1 MQIELLFTLLYG
13 FILMYELREK
23 LSLALVSSGQGLF
36 NELQTTLFNIIP
48 HQHSKDKPMN
58 ASVVYRS
65 ENKKNFTIVNN
76 RILRSPNL
84 SLKAIGLMCK
94 ILSLPDNWKYSVAG
108 LTSICKEGKQ
118 AIKTALDELEKWGYL
133 EMTMLTPDQTKS
145 GRIEYVYTFYE
156 HSDKDVLGENITD
169 SSIYYGS
176 DKEQRANCDTYQDIV
191 KQDTE
196 KQPLVFQN
204 AETQFS
210 DNPTQ
215 SNIKDK
221 ITKNKL
227 LNDEISINQSMSSTK
242 YVEKS
247 SDRSM
252 DGYSNELEGYTELV
266 KDNINYCDF
275 VEWIEDDEEAEEIV
289 LMIARQICSRKPT
302 ECICGQEYPREIVK
316 SAMLKVDIST
326 LEDAVESVSHAENVR
341 NFEKYLISTLFNEVN
356 THRFKEDFE
365 AKSADYAFNRD
376 FGEHAV

>member
-1 MQIELLFTLLYG
+1 MIINNKAKAT
-13 FILMYELREK
+13 
-23 LSLALVSSGQGLF
+23 VS
-36 NELQTTLFNIIP
+36 T
-48 HQHSKDKPMN
+48 
-58 ASVVYRS
+58 VYRVD
-65 ENKKNFTIVNN
+65 KKENFTVMGNYH
-76 RILRSPNL
+76 LRSKNL
-84 SLKAIGLMCK
+84 SLKAIGLLCK
-94 ILSLPDNWKYSVAG
+94 VLSLPDDWEYSVAG

-176 DKEQRANCDTYQDIV
+176 DKEQRANCDTYQDSV

-221 ITKNKL
+221 ITENKL
-227 LNDEISINQSMSSTK
+227 LNDEISINQSISSTK
-242 YVEKS
+242 SVEKS

-252 DGYSNELEGYTELV
+252 DGYSTELESYTELV
-266 KDNINYCDF
+266 KDNIDYCDF

-316 SAMLKVDIST
+316 SAMLKVNIST
-326 LEDAVESVSHAENVR
+326 LENAVISVSHTGNVH
-341 NFEKYLISTLFNEVN
+341 NFEKYLISALFNEVN
-356 THRFKEDFE
+356 TQRFKEDSE
-365 AKSADYAFNRD
+365 AKFAEYAIKRD